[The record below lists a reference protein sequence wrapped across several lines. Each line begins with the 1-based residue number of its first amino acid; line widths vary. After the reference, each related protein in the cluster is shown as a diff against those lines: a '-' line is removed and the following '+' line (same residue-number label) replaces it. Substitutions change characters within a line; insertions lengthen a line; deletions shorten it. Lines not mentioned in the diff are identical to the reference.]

1 MVRTKQTERKR
12 YDTEMQRAEFP
23 AGSSES
29 EDSSDNS
36 SRAEDTEPREG
47 IEPRAES
54 SETGSREVEPTTSTN
69 QQPRTQ
75 IVLPRH
81 TAVSGMDPSFVNYFR
96 ERGMTP
102 YLMKSLMTKRGWT
115 LEMVNRVIRNCNSA
129 LKTNV
134 APVQSLRYSD
144 EVDTDEELGPLPRTK
159 DNASAAATTVTSETL
174 YVGGETSAQRGLQS
188 RVETVTKRGRGRGVP
203 IPIARKEPRGSQRGR
218 GRRGARRRGGTSM
231 SVLHRAPKRKHRYRP
246 GTLALREIRHYQKKT
261 NLLIKRTPFARLV
274 REIAQGY
281 MQELRFQNSAI
292 GALQEAAEAYLVG
305 LFEDTNLCA
314 IHSKRITIMPR
325 DIQLARRIRGER
337 T

>member
-1 MVRTKQTERKR
+1 MIPKCREQSFLQDLLKVKTRLITRDQ
-12 YDTEMQRAEFP
+12 
-23 AGSSES
+23 
-29 EDSSDNS
+29 
-36 SRAEDTEPREG
+36 AEDTEPREG

-102 YLMKSLMTKRGWT
+102 YLMKSLMTKHGWT
-115 LEMVNRVIRNCNSA
+115 LEMVNRVIRNCNAA

-174 YVGGETSAQRGLQS
+174 YVGGETSAQRGTAIQS
-188 RVETVTKRGRGRGVP
+188 GNRD
-203 IPIARKEPRGSQRGR
+203 KER
-218 GRRGARRRGGTSM
+218 
-231 SVLHRAPKRKHRYRP
+231 
-246 GTLALREIRHYQKKT
+246 
-261 NLLIKRTPFARLV
+261 
-274 REIAQGY
+274 
-281 MQELRFQNSAI
+281 
-292 GALQEAAEAYLVG
+292 
-305 LFEDTNLCA
+305 
-314 IHSKRITIMPR
+314 
-325 DIQLARRIRGER
+325 ER
-337 T
+337 TRCTNTDSSQGTPRFTTRARAKRST